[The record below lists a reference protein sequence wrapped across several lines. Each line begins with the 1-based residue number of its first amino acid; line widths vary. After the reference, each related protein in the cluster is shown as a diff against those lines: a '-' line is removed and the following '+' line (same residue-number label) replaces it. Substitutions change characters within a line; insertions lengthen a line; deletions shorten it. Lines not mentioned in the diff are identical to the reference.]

1 MAADPPLKE
10 SMMYLEVTQEQK
22 MKDQAITFDPKKNVW
37 VATAKDDSD
46 GYTVAEIK
54 GANGD
59 MVTVEVKGVVSHY
72 LLHSF

>member
-1 MAADPPLKE
+1 
-10 SMMYLEVTQEQK
+10 